1 MDDTITPPAEEYLIS
16 IDYPT
21 REETSEVIA
30 AIKTIKATAL
40 DCVITAEARRDQML
54 DAIRDMYFALKFM
67 PHYLHHVS
75 ELPMLS
81 FRCPR
86 KVTSRWW
93 QTTEA
98 FLACPLLQLLFS
110 TVNIKKI
117 IEPWIF

>member
-1 MDDTITPPAEEYLIS
+1 LTYCSTMTMGSHLTPPAAEDLIS

-21 REETSEVIA
+21 QEETSEVIA

-40 DCVITAEARRDQML
+40 DCVITVEARRDQML
-54 DAIRDMYFALKFM
+54 DAIQDMYFALKFI

-86 KVTSRWW
+86 KVTSR
-93 QTTEA
+93 
-98 FLACPLLQLLFS
+98 
-110 TVNIKKI
+110 
-117 IEPWIF
+117 